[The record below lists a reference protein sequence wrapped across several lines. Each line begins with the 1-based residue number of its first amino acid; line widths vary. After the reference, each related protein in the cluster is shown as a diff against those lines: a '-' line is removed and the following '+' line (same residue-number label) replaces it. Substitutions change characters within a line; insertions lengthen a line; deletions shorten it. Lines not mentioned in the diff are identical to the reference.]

1 MSSRSSIVYIYFKIR
16 ESNATVTYTLFSST
30 CHAETNMKVLP
41 LMTEYVVRQAKM
53 NGARFLIDCYCGG
66 GLFCITAAQMF
77 EQCAGIEISGQAISQ
92 AKQNAAKNGIENC
105 VFLAG
110 TASDIFG
117 SISFHHTETAIVIDP
132 PRKGCDGTFLSQL
145 ARFSPSTIV
154 CKLQHYTHSHTHIYI
169 YIYIG
174 QAILK

>member
-1 MSSRSSIVYIYFKIR
+1 
-16 ESNATVTYTLFSST
+16 
-30 CHAETNMKVLP
+30 MKVLP
-41 LMTEYVVRQAKM
+41 LMTEYVVSQAKM

-66 GLFCITAAQMF
+66 GLFCITAARMF

-92 AKQNAAKNGIENC
+92 AKQNAVKNGIENC

-117 SISFHHTETAIVIDP
+117 STSFDHTKTVVIIDP

-145 ARFSPSTIV
+145 AMFSPSTIV
-154 CKLQHYTHSHTHIYI
+154 CKW
-169 YIYIG
+169 
-174 QAILK
+174 